1 MSLRIGV
8 FVCHCGTN
16 IGGVVDVE
24 KVAEYAKGLPNVA
37 WAERNLYTCSENGL
51 SSIREKVLE
60 HNLNRVV
67 VASCTPRTHEPLF
80 RANCEKAGLNK
91 YLFEFVNIRE
101 QCSWIHKN
109 TPEGATLKAKDLVR
123 MGVSKA
129 RHLEEVIDQYTDV
142 IPSCLVLGAGISG
155 LSATLSL
162 ADQGFDVQL
171 VERKNQLG
179 GLLRGIDRLFPT
191 NQPSKEILDPLVN
204 SVLNHKRINVHLNTE
219 LVNVQGFI
227 GNFTATIKNDED
239 SEELRVGTIIVATGG
254 NELKPNGFFNYGQ
267 LNNVM
272 TQLEFEQHFKSDY
285 TGFNNVVMINC
296 VGVRNDERTYCGRFC
311 CITALKNA
319 ILLKEANPQSHIT
332 ILHRDIM
339 ATGNIYEDYYRKALS
354 IGVRFIR
361 YDIEKPPII
370 AGSDGKADNVKVYHG
385 LTGGDIDIK
394 TDLVLLT
401 TPIVPGDDSER
412 LSKMMKLPL
421 GGDGFFLE
429 AHQKLRPVEFPTDG
443 IFTAGCARYPSEM
456 AECTT
461 QGLAAAAKAG
471 VPMAQGSVLAEPLI
485 AVVDS
490 ERCSSCGRCIDI
502 CPFGAASW
510 KDNRGAAVAYI
521 NPAECKGCGLCSASC
536 LSSAIH
542 VKGFSDEGI
551 MDAISAVKEYVK
563 I

>member
-24 KVAEYAKGLPNVA
+24 KVVEYAKGLPDVA

-51 SSIREKVLE
+51 SSIREKIAE
-60 HNLNRVV
+60 HKLNRVV

-80 RANCEKAGLNK
+80 RANCAKAGLNK

-109 TPEGATLKAKDLVR
+109 TPEGATSKAKDLVR

-129 RHLEEVIDQYTDV
+129 RHLEEVIDEYTDV
-142 IPSCLVLGAGISG
+142 IPSSLVLGGGISG
-155 LSATLSL
+155 LSAALSL
-162 ADQGFDVQL
+162 ADQGFNVQL
-171 VERKNQLG
+171 VEKKDQLG
-179 GLLRGIDRLFPT
+179 GLLKGVNRLFPT
-191 NQPSKEILDPLVN
+191 NQPSEEVLDPLVN
-204 SVLNHKRINVHLNTE
+204 SVLKHEKIHVHLNSE
-219 LVNVQGFI
+219 LVDVQGFI
-227 GNFTATIKNDED
+227 GNFTATIKNGEKNED
-239 SEELRVGTIIVATGG
+239 LKIGTIIVATGG
-254 NELKPNGFFNYGQ
+254 SELKPDGLFNYGKFD
-267 LNNVM
+267 NVM
-272 TQLEFEQHFKSDY
+272 TQLEFEQRYKSDY
-285 TGFNNVVMINC
+285 RGFNNVVMINC
-296 VGVRNDERTYCGRFC
+296 VGIRNDERPYCGRFC

-339 ATGNIYEDYYRKALS
+339 ATGNTYEDYYRKALS
-354 IGVRFIR
+354 IGVRFVR
-361 YDIEKPPII
+361 HSLDKPPVITG
-370 AGSDGKADNVKVYHG
+370 ANDKADNVRVYHG
-385 LTGGDIDIK
+385 LTGGNIDI
-394 TDLVLLT
+394 TSDVILLT
-401 TPIVPGDDSER
+401 TPIIPGDDSER

-421 GGDGFFLE
+421 GTDGFFLE

-443 IFTAGCARYPSEM
+443 IFTAGCARYPSEIQ
-456 AECTT
+456 ECTT
-461 QGLAAAAKAG
+461 QALAAAAKAG

-485 AVVDS
+485 AVVDR

-502 CPFGAASW
+502 CPFGAAGW
-510 KDNRGAAVAYI
+510 KDNRGVAVAYI

-536 LSSAIH
+536 LSGAIH

-551 MDAISAVKEYVK
+551 MDAISAVKELVA